1 MKTKK
6 ENQKAGEPTV
16 DEIMVTDEVLDEA
29 LAEKGLKIGLM
40 PAFPFTDRERFIQIM
55 SVMVTSKIAKKI
67 PRDARRSIIDYLRK
81 KFCPSITDQV
91 WDEIRITMDHN
102 NMVIMASMLKGTAL
116 SMEIE
121 ASTICNNCGYVKNS
135 DEVIA

>member
-16 DEIMVTDEVLDEA
+16 DEIMVTDEVLDEV
-29 LAEKGLKIGLM
+29 LAKKGLKIGLM

-55 SVMVTSKIAKKI
+55 TVMVTSQVAKKI
-67 PRDARRSIIDYLRK
+67 PRDARKSIIDYLRN

-102 NMVIMASMLKGTAL
+102 NEVIMDSMLKGTKL

-121 ASTICNNCGYVKNS
+121 ANTM
-135 DEVIA
+135 EVTA

>member
-1 MKTKK
+1 MTKRMTK
-6 ENQKAGEPTV
+6 EVKEINDYLDGTSGEILAGE
-16 DEIMVTDEVLDEA
+16 
-29 LAEKGLKIGLM
+29 GLK

-55 SVMVTSKIAKKI
+55 TVMVTSQVAKKI
-67 PRDARRSIIDYLRK
+67 PRDARKSIIDYLRK
-81 KFCPSITDQV
+81 KFCPSITDQM
-91 WDEIRITMDHN
+91 WNEICVTMDHN
-102 NMVIMASMLKGTAL
+102 NKVIMASMLKGTKL

>member
-6 ENQKAGEPTV
+6 ENQKAGEPTA

-29 LAEKGLKIGLM
+29 LAEQGLKIGLI

-55 SVMVTSKIAKKI
+55 TVMVTSQVAKKI
-67 PRDARRSIIDYLRK
+67 PRDARKSIIDYLRK

-91 WDEIRITMDHN
+91 WEEIGITMDHN
-102 NMVIMASMLKGTAL
+102 NEVIMDSMLKGTKL

-121 ASTICNNCGYVKNS
+121 ASTM
-135 DEVIA
+135 EVTA